1 VNARLTTGF
10 AVAVLGVVAI
20 LIVPLPP
27 PLLDAL
33 LALNVFGSALVLL
46 ISLRVEEPLEFSAFA
61 PSLLLATLFRLA
73 LDVSATRLILT
84 DGHDPGG
91 AGALIPAFGAFV
103 VRGNVVVGLIVFA
116 ILITIQFVVIA
127 SGAQRVAEVCAR
139 FTLDAMPGK
148 QMAIDADL
156 HAGMLDAESARRKR
170 ARVQRE
176 ADFYAAMDGAGKFVK
191 GDAIAALVIVVL
203 NLLGGVLVGTLYHG
217 MAPLEAVETFAILS
231 IGNALLTTLP
241 AFLIST
247 AMGLMVT
254 RVAGDGAL
262 GVDLAAQLLA
272 RPDVLRVA
280 AALVFALA
288 FVPAFPGP
296 LFATMGIVAFGG
308 ALLAERQKRR
318 IEASARAAG
327 EQRRREAV
335 RRPETAFGLIG
346 VDALAID
353 VGADLFPLL
362 APPNCDA
369 LLDRVAD
376 VRRALAAETGIVIP
390 GVRLRD
396 DPLRDPRTYALR
408 VRDRAAAEGIVRLD
422 RLIAVA
428 APEILERVG
437 GEPTTEPVY
446 GLAARWIAYDDR
458 ERAQAAGALTFD
470 AISIVGSHLAEVART
485 HAAELFGRQE
495 LQTLV
500 EHVRTFAPTAVKDV
514 GTDVLPLAAAHRAFT
529 HLLRERVWPRDPV
542 AAFEALLDAAAST
555 RDPRELAEA
564 ARRALVPQQLRRD
577 GVRRLRPLILAPD
590 FEAELTQMWSPDGGL
605 APDPV
610 TALHVRE
617 ALARYAADAA
627 CAPHAIVV
635 TAPLRPLLADFVE
648 RTTPAV
654 GVFAYAELPPELA
667 LEPVDVLRTAAG
679 SAAADPVA
687 VHVPADQ
694 RARGGRLRRHGG
706 QREDRQ
712 GEGGEEQTSHHDH
725 AFTQK
730 QPYWLQR

>member
-1 VNARLTTGF
+1 MNGRLTTAF

-20 LIVPLPP
+20 LIVPLAPA
-27 PLLDAL
+27 LLDVL

-84 DGHDPGG
+84 QGHDAGG
-91 AGALIPAFGAFV
+91 VGALIPAFGQFV

-156 HAGMLDAESARRKR
+156 HAGMLDADVARRKR

-191 GDAIAALVIVVL
+191 GDAVAALVIVVL

-217 MAPLEAVETFAILS
+217 MPPLEAIETFAILS

-262 GVDLAAQLLA
+262 GVDLALQLSA

-280 AALVFALA
+280 AVLVLALA

-296 LFATMGIVAFGG
+296 LFGTIGVLAFGG
-308 ALLAERQKRR
+308 ALLAERHKRR
-318 IEASARAAG
+318 ADERAGAVR
-327 EQRRREAV
+327 EQRRRDAV
-335 RRPETAFGLIG
+335 RRPETAFGLVG

-362 APPNCDA
+362 VAPNCDA
-369 LLDRVAD
+369 LLDRIAD
-376 VRRALAAETGIVIP
+376 VRRSLAAETGIVIP

-396 DPLRDPRTYALR
+396 DPLRDPRTYAIR
-408 VRDRAAAEGIVRLD
+408 VRDCVAAEGVVRLD
-422 RLIAVA
+422 RLIAVGG
-428 APEILERVG
+428 PEVLERLG
-437 GEPTTEPVY
+437 GEPATEPVY
-446 GLAARWIAYDDR
+446 GLDARWIEEDDVAR
-458 ERAQAAGALTFD
+458 VQAAGALTFD
-470 AISIVGSHLAEVART
+470 AISILGSHLAEVARC

-495 LQTLV
+495 LQTLL
-500 EHVRTFAPTAVKDV
+500 EHLRGAVPAVLKDV
-514 GTDVLPLAAAHRAFT
+514 GTDLVPLAAAHRAFG
-529 HLLRERVWPRDPV
+529 HLLRERAWPRDPV
-542 AAFEALLDAAAST
+542 AVFEAMTDAAATT
-555 RDPRELAEA
+555 REPRELAEA
-564 ARRALVPQQLRRD
+564 VRRSVVPLQLRRD
-577 GVRRLRPLILAPD
+577 GVSALRPLILDPA
-590 FEAELTQMWSPDGGL
+590 FEAELVRMWSPESGL
-605 APDPV
+605 APDPA
-610 TALHVRE
+610 TALHLRE
-617 ALARYAADAA
+617 SVVRYAAHDER
-627 CAPHAIVV
+627 APHALVV
-635 TAPLRPLLADFVE
+635 TAALRPLLAEFLQ
-648 RTTPAV
+648 RTASRVPV
-654 GVFAYAELPPELA
+654 YAYTELPPELE
-667 LEPVDVLRTAAG
+667 LEPAG
-679 SAAADPVA
+679 VID
-687 VHVPADQ
+687 
-694 RARGGRLRRHGG
+694 G
-706 QREDRQ
+706 
-712 GEGGEEQTSHHDH
+712 H
-725 AFTQK
+725 A
-730 QPYWLQR
+730 

>member
-1 VNARLTTGF
+1 MKSRLTTAF

-61 PSLLLATLFRLA
+61 PSLLLATLFRLS

-84 DGHDPGG
+84 EGHQPGG
-91 AGALIPAFGAFV
+91 VGALIPAFGAFV

-156 HAGMLDAESARRKR
+156 HAGLLDAETARRKR

-191 GDAIAALVIVVL
+191 GDAVAALVIVVL
-203 NLLGGVLVGTLYHG
+203 NLLGGVVVGAAYHG
-217 MAPLEAVETFAILS
+217 MAPLDAIETFAILS

-247 AMGLMVT
+247 ALGLMVT

-280 AALVFALA
+280 AVLVLALA
-288 FVPAFPGP
+288 FVPSFPGP
-296 LFATMGIVAFGG
+296 LFGSLGLVALGG
-308 ALLAERQKRR
+308 AALAERRGRQ
-318 IEASARAAG
+318 ADALVGAAR

-335 RRPETAFGLIG
+335 RRPETAFALVG
-346 VDALAID
+346 VDALAIEF
-353 VGADLFPLL
+353 GADLYALL
-362 APPNCDA
+362 ASPNCDA
-369 LLDRVAD
+369 LLDRVGD
-376 VRRALAAETGIVIP
+376 VRRALASEIGLVIP

-396 DPLRDPRTYALR
+396 DPLRDPRTYAIR
-408 VRDRAAAEGIVRLD
+408 VRDREVASGVVRLD
-422 RLIAVA
+422 RLVAVG
-428 APEILERVG
+428 APESLATLA
-437 GEPTTEPVY
+437 GEPTHEPVY
-446 GLAARWIAYDDR
+446 GLAARWIAFEHR
-458 ERAQAAGALTFD
+458 ERAEHAGALTFD
-470 AISIVGSHLAEVART
+470 AISIIGSHLAEIART
-485 HAAELFGRQE
+485 HAHELLGRQE
-495 LQTLV
+495 FQTLV
-500 EHVRTFAPTAVKDV
+500 EHLRATHPSVVKDV
-514 GTDVLPLAAAHRAFT
+514 GAELLPIAVAHRAFGA
-529 HLLRERVWPRDPV
+529 LLRERVWPRDPV
-542 AAFEALLDAAAST
+542 AVFEALVDAAATT

-564 ARRALVPQQLRRD
+564 ARRAIVPHQLRRD
-577 GVRRLRPLILAPD
+577 GTTRLRPLILAPAFD
-590 FEAELTQMWSPDGGL
+590 AELARMWSADGGL
-605 APDPV
+605 APDPH

-617 ALARYAADAA
+617 AAARYAADPAFV
-627 CAPHAIVV
+627 PHAIVT
-635 TAPLRPLLADFVE
+635 TAPLRPLLAEFLE
-648 RTTPAV
+648 RTAPAV
-654 GVFAYAELPPELA
+654 AVYAYAELPPEIGL
-667 LEPVDVLRTAAG
+667 
-679 SAAADPVA
+679 DPVA
-687 VHVPADQ
+687 VLEAPGPPLAM
-694 RARGGRLRRHGG
+694 A
-706 QREDRQ
+706 
-712 GEGGEEQTSHHDH
+712 
-725 AFTQK
+725 
-730 QPYWLQR
+730 

>member
-1 VNARLTTGF
+1 VKNRLTSAF

-84 DGHDPGG
+84 EGHDPGG
-91 AGALIPAFGAFV
+91 VGALIPAFGQFV

-156 HAGMLDAESARRKR
+156 HAGLLDADLARRKR

-191 GDAIAALVIVVL
+191 GDAVAALVIVAL
-203 NLLGGVLVGTLYHG
+203 NLLGGVVVGTLYHG
-217 MAPLEAVETFAILS
+217 MAPVEAIETFAILS

-296 LFATMGIVAFGG
+296 LFASIGVVAFGG

-318 IEASARAAG
+318 ADAQAHAAY

-335 RRPETAFGLIG
+335 RRPETAFGLVG

-353 VGADLFPLL
+353 VGADLYALL
-362 APPNCDA
+362 APPNCET

-396 DPLRDPRTYALR
+396 DPLREPPTYALR
-408 VRDRAAAEGIVRLD
+408 VRDRIVAEGIVRLD
-422 RLIAVA
+422 RLVAVA
-428 APEILERVG
+428 APEVLAHIG

-446 GLAARWIAYDDR
+446 GLAARWIAYDAR
-458 ERAQAAGALTFD
+458 ERAEQAGALTFD
-470 AISIVGSHLAEVART
+470 AISILGSHLAEIARA

-495 LQTLV
+495 FQTLV
-500 EHVRTFAPTAVKDV
+500 EHLRGLVPSVVKDV
-514 GTDVLPLAAAHRAFT
+514 GGDVLPLAVAHRAFV
-529 HLLRERVWPRDPV
+529 HLLRERAWPRDPV
-542 AAFEALLDAAAST
+542 TAFEALVDAAAAT

-564 ARRALVPQQLRRD
+564 ARRAIVPHQLRRD
-577 GVRRLRPLILAPD
+577 GVVRLRPLILAPA
-590 FEAELTQMWSPDGGL
+590 FEAELARMWSPDGGL
-605 APDPV
+605 APDPA
-610 TALHVRE
+610 TAVHVRE
-617 ALARYAADAA
+617 TVARYAADDA
-627 CAPHAIVV
+627 CAPHAVVV
-635 TAPLRPLLADFVE
+635 TAPLRALLAEFLE
-648 RTTPAV
+648 RSVPGVAV
-654 GVFAYAELPPELA
+654 YAFAELPPELA
-667 LEPVDVLRTAAG
+667 LEPAGVLAAPEVQRAVSSDV
-679 SAAADPVA
+679 SFAAAS
-687 VHVPADQ
+687 
-694 RARGGRLRRHGG
+694 RASL
-706 QREDRQ
+706 
-712 GEGGEEQTSHHDH
+712 TAS
-725 AFTQK
+725 A
-730 QPYWLQR
+730 

>member
-1 VNARLTTGF
+1 MTARLTTAF

-84 DGHDPGG
+84 EGHDPGG
-91 AGALIPAFGAFV
+91 VGALIPAFGQFV

-156 HAGMLDAESARRKR
+156 HAGMLDADTARRKR

-203 NLLGGVLVGTLYHG
+203 NLLGGVLVGALYHG

-280 AALVFALA
+280 AVLVFALA
-288 FVPAFPGP
+288 FVPSFPAP
-296 LFATMGIVAFGG
+296 LFGTLGITAFGG
-308 ALLAERQKRR
+308 ALLAERQKRQ
-318 IEASARAAG
+318 ADAQVRAAR
-327 EQRRREAV
+327 EQQRREAV
-335 RRPETAFGLIG
+335 RRPETAFGLVG

-362 APPNCDA
+362 VAPNCEA

-376 VRRALAAETGIVIP
+376 VRRALAAETGVVIP

-408 VRDRAAAEGIVRLD
+408 VRDRIVAEGIVRLD
-422 RLIAVA
+422 RLIAVG
-428 APEILERVG
+428 APEVLERAG
-437 GEPTTEPVY
+437 GEPATEPVY
-446 GLAARWIAYDDR
+446 GLAARWITEDEIPQA
-458 ERAQAAGALTFD
+458 EAAGALTFD
-470 AISIVGSHLAEVART
+470 AISIIGSHLAEVARS
-485 HAAELFGRQE
+485 HASELFGRQE
-495 LQTLV
+495 LQTLL
-500 EHVRTFAPTAVKDV
+500 EHLRGSVPAVVKDV
-514 GTDVLPLAAAHRAFT
+514 GGDALPIATAHRALV
-529 HLLRERVWPRDPV
+529 HLLRERVWPRDPIAV
-542 AAFEALLDAAAST
+542 FEALSDASALS

-564 ARRALVPQQLRRD
+564 ARRIAVPQQLRHD
-577 GVRRLRPLILAPD
+577 GTSTLRPLIVAPD
-590 FEAELTQMWSPDGGL
+590 FESELARMWSPEGGL
-605 APDPV
+605 APDPR

-617 ALARYAADAA
+617 AVVRYAEDPA
-627 CAPHAIVV
+627 CAPHALVV
-635 TAPLRPLLADFVE
+635 TAPLRPLLAEFLE
-648 RTTPAV
+648 RMSPAV
-654 GVFAYAELPPELA
+654 AVYAYAELPPEIG
-667 LEPVDVLRTAAG
+667 LEPAG
-679 SAAADPVA
+679 VVEAPAAA
-687 VHVPADQ
+687 
-694 RARGGRLRRHGG
+694 
-706 QREDRQ
+706 
-712 GEGGEEQTSHHDH
+712 
-725 AFTQK
+725 
-730 QPYWLQR
+730 

>member
-1 VNARLTTGF
+1 MKERLTSAF

-27 PLLDAL
+27 PLLDGL

-84 DGHDPGG
+84 EGHDPGG
-91 AGALIPAFGAFV
+91 VGALIPAFGQFV

-156 HAGMLDAESARRKR
+156 HAGLLDADAARRKR

-176 ADFYAAMDGAGKFVK
+176 GDFYAAMDGAGKFVK
-191 GDAIAALVIVVL
+191 GDAIAALVIVAL
-203 NLLGGVLVGTLYHG
+203 NLLGGVVVGTAYHG
-217 MAPLEAVETFAILS
+217 MAPLEAIETFAILS

-280 AALVFALA
+280 AVLVFALA

-296 LFATMGIVAFGG
+296 LFASLGIVAFGG
-308 ALLAERQKRR
+308 AMLAERQKRR
-318 IEASARAAG
+318 ADANARAVY

-335 RRPETAFGLIG
+335 RRPETAFGLVG
-346 VDALAID
+346 VDALSID
-353 VGADLFPLL
+353 IGADLYALL
-362 APPNCDA
+362 APPNCET

-396 DPLRDPRTYALR
+396 DPLRDQRTYALR
-408 VRDRAAAEGIVRLD
+408 VRDRVVAEGIVRLD
-422 RLIAVA
+422 RLVAVA
-428 APEILERVG
+428 SPEVLAHIG

-446 GLAARWIAYDDR
+446 GLTARWIAYDDR
-458 ERAQAAGALTFD
+458 ERAQNAGALTFD
-470 AISIVGSHLAEVART
+470 AISILGSHLAEIARA

-495 LQTLV
+495 FQTLV
-500 EHVRTFAPTAVKDV
+500 EHLRGLVPSVVKDV
-514 GTDVLPLAAAHRAFT
+514 GGDALPLAVAHRAFV
-529 HLLRERVWPRDPV
+529 HLLRERAWPRDPV
-542 AAFEALLDAAAST
+542 AVFEALVDAAATT

-564 ARRALVPQQLRRD
+564 ARRAIVPQQLRRD
-577 GVRRLRPLILAPD
+577 GTHRLRPLIFSPA
-590 FEAELTQMWSPDGGL
+590 FEAELARMWSPDGGL
-605 APDPV
+605 APDPQ
-610 TALHVRE
+610 TAIHVRE
-617 ALARYAADAA
+617 TVARYAADET
-627 CAPHAIVV
+627 CAPHAVVV
-635 TAPLRPLLADFVE
+635 TAPLRPLLAEFLE
-648 RTTPAV
+648 RTAPGVAV
-654 GVFAYAELPPELA
+654 YAFAELPPELGLA
-667 LEPVDVLRTAAG
+667 PAG
-679 SAAADPVA
+679 VVEEAAASSAPRVPIDISSA
-687 VHVPADQ
+687 VGYATNTTNH
-694 RARGGRLRRHGG
+694 L
-706 QREDRQ
+706 
-712 GEGGEEQTSHHDH
+712 
-725 AFTQK
+725 
-730 QPYWLQR
+730 

>member
-1 VNARLTTGF
+1 MTSRAPLTTGF

-33 LALNVFGSALVLL
+33 LAVNVFGSALVLL

-61 PSLLLATLFRLA
+61 PSLLLATLFRLS

-84 DGHDPGG
+84 EGHDPGG
-91 AGALIPAFGAFV
+91 VGALIPAFGQFV
-103 VRGNVVVGLIVFA
+103 VRGNIVVGLIVFA

-156 HAGMLDAESARRKR
+156 HAGMLDPDAARRKR

-203 NLLGGVLVGTLYHG
+203 NLLGGVLVGMLYHG
-217 MAPLEAVETFAILS
+217 MAPLEAMETFAILS

-280 AALVFALA
+280 AVLVFALA
-288 FVPAFPGP
+288 FVPSFPGP
-296 LFATMGIVAFGG
+296 LFASLGIVAFGG
-308 ALLAERQKRR
+308 ALLAERRKRR
-318 IEASARAAG
+318 IDAHARAVH

-335 RRPETAFGLIG
+335 RRPETAFALVG
-346 VDALAID
+346 VDALSID
-353 VGADLFPLL
+353 VGPDLYPLL
-362 APPNCDA
+362 AAPNCEV

-396 DPLRDPRTYALR
+396 DPLREGPAYALR
-408 VRDRAAAEGIVRLD
+408 VRDRVVAEGTLRLD
-422 RLIAVA
+422 RLVAVA
-428 APEILERVG
+428 AADVLDRIG
-437 GEPTTEPVY
+437 GEPANEPVY

-458 ERAQAAGALTFD
+458 QRAQHAGALTFD

-495 LQTLV
+495 FQTLV
-500 EHVRTFAPTAVKDV
+500 EHLRASVPSVVKDV
-514 GTDVLPLAAAHRAFT
+514 GGDGLPVAVAHRAFV
-529 HLLRERVWPRDPV
+529 HLLRERAWPRDPITV
-542 AAFEALLDAAAST
+542 FESLADAAAAT
-555 RDPRELAEA
+555 RDARELAEA
-564 ARRALVPQQLRRD
+564 ARRVIIPQQLARD
-577 GVRRLRPLILAPD
+577 GTRRLRPLIFAPQL
-590 FEAELTQMWSPDGGL
+590 ESELGRMWLPGGGL
-605 APDPV
+605 APDPR

-617 ALARYAADAA
+617 SIARYAANPEY
-627 CAPHAIVV
+627 APHAVVV
-635 TAPLRPLLADFVE
+635 TAPLRPLLAEFLE
-648 RTTPAV
+648 RSSSGVA
-654 GVFAYAELPPELA
+654 VFAYAELPPEIE
-667 LEPVDVLRTAAG
+667 LEPVAVIEAASDEFTG
-679 SAAADPVA
+679 AA
-687 VHVPADQ
+687 
-694 RARGGRLRRHGG
+694 RLP
-706 QREDRQ
+706 
-712 GEGGEEQTSHHDH
+712 S
-725 AFTQK
+725 
-730 QPYWLQR
+730 

>member
-1 VNARLTTGF
+1 VKGGLTTAF

-84 DGHDPGG
+84 DGHDPT
-91 AGALIPAFGAFV
+91 AVGALIPAFGAFV

-156 HAGMLDAESARRKR
+156 HAGMLDPDLARRKR

-203 NLLGGVLVGTLYHG
+203 NLLGGVLVGALYHG

-288 FVPAFPGP
+288 FVPSFPGP
-296 LFATMGIVAFGG
+296 LFGSLGIVAFGG

-318 IEASARAAG
+318 LDAAARAAY

-335 RRPETAFGLIG
+335 RRPETALGLVG
-346 VDALAID
+346 VDALSID
-353 VGADLFPLL
+353 VGPDLYPLL
-362 APPNCDA
+362 MPPNSDA

-408 VRDRAAAEGIVRLD
+408 VRDRPVAEGIVRLD

-428 APEILERVG
+428 APEILDRVG
-437 GEPTTEPVY
+437 GEVTTEPVY
-446 GLAARWIAYDDR
+446 GLAARWIANSER
-458 ERAQAAGALTFD
+458 ERAQASGALTFD
-470 AISIVGSHLAEVART
+470 AISIVGSHLAEVARAY
-485 HAAELFGRQE
+485 AAELFGRQQ

-500 EHVRTFAPTAVKDV
+500 EHLRASVPSVMKDV
-514 GTDVLPLAAAHRAFT
+514 GTDVLPISAAHRAFAY
-529 HLLRERVWPRDPV
+529 LLRERTWPRDPV
-542 AAFEALLDAAAST
+542 AAFEALVDAAAVS

-564 ARRALVPQQLRRD
+564 ARRVIVPQQLRRD
-577 GVRRLRPLILAPD
+577 GTQRLQPLIVDPQLESELAR
-590 FEAELTQMWSPDGGL
+590 MWSAEGGL
-605 APDPV
+605 APDPR

-617 ALARYAADAA
+617 TIARYAADPSY
-627 CAPHAIVV
+627 APHAIVV
-635 TAPLRPLLADFVE
+635 TAPLRPLLAEFLE
-648 RTTPAV
+648 RTLATVAV
-654 GVFAYAELPPELA
+654 YGYAELPPELE
-667 LEPVDVLRTAAG
+667 LEPVGVIEEPSKLL
-679 SAAADPVA
+679 
-687 VHVPADQ
+687 
-694 RARGGRLRRHGG
+694 RAR
-706 QREDRQ
+706 E
-712 GEGGEEQTSHHDH
+712 
-725 AFTQK
+725 A
-730 QPYWLQR
+730 

>member
-1 VNARLTTGF
+1 MTNRLTSAF

-33 LALNVFGSALVLL
+33 LALNVFGSSLVLL

-61 PSLLLATLFRLA
+61 PTLLLATLFRLA

-84 DGHDPGG
+84 QGHEPGG
-91 AGALIPAFGAFV
+91 VGALIPAFGQFV

-116 ILITIQFVVIA
+116 ILIIIQFVVIA

-156 HAGMLDAESARRKR
+156 HAGLLDADVARRKR

-191 GDAIAALVIVVL
+191 GDAVAALAIVAL
-203 NLLGGVLVGTLYHG
+203 NLIGGIAVGTLYHG
-217 MAPLEAVETFAILS
+217 MAPVEAIETFAILS

-296 LFATMGIVAFGG
+296 LFASLGIVAFGG
-308 ALLAERQKRR
+308 AMLAERQRTR
-318 IEASARAAG
+318 VEAEVRAAH
-327 EQRRREAV
+327 ERRRREAV
-335 RRPETAFGLIG
+335 RRPETAFGLVG

-353 VGADLFPLL
+353 VGADLYSLL
-362 APPNCDA
+362 VPPNSEA

-396 DPLRDPRTYALR
+396 DPLRDSRTYALR
-408 VRDRAAAEGIVRLD
+408 VRDRVVAQGIVRLD
-422 RLIAVA
+422 RLVAVGNA
-428 APEILERVG
+428 DVLARVG

-446 GLAARWIAYDDR
+446 GLNARWIPDDER
-458 ERAQAAGALTFD
+458 ERAQQAGALTFD
-470 AISIVGSHLAEVART
+470 AISIIGSHLAEASRL

-495 LQTLV
+495 FQTLV
-500 EHVRTFAPTAVKDV
+500 EHLRASVPSVVKDV
-514 GTDVLPLAAAHRAFT
+514 GTELLPVAVAHRAIV
-529 HLLRERVWPRDPV
+529 HLLRERAWPRDPIAV
-542 AAFEALLDAAAST
+542 FETLVDAAATT
-555 RDPRELAEA
+555 RDPRDLAEA
-564 ARRALVPQQLRRD
+564 ARRVVVPQQLRRD
-577 GVRRLRPLILAPD
+577 GVVRLRPLIFAPE
-590 FEAELTQMWSPDGGL
+590 FEAELARMWSSDGGL
-605 APDPV
+605 APDPA

-617 ALARYAADAA
+617 TIARYAAEPANGPPA
-627 CAPHAIVV
+627 VVV
-635 TAPLRPLLADFVE
+635 TAPLRPLLAEFLE
-648 RTTPAV
+648 RSAP
-654 GVFAYAELPPELA
+654 GVPVYAYAELPPEVA
-667 LEPVDVLRTAAG
+667 LEPAGIAGPPSGGEQALRAAT
-679 SAAADPVA
+679 
-687 VHVPADQ
+687 
-694 RARGGRLRRHGG
+694 
-706 QREDRQ
+706 EDRV
-712 GEGGEEQTSHHDH
+712 
-725 AFTQK
+725 A
-730 QPYWLQR
+730 

>member
-1 VNARLTTGF
+1 VTNRLTSAF

-33 LALNVFGSALVLL
+33 LALNIFGSSLILL

-61 PSLLLATLFRLA
+61 PTLLLATLFRLA

-84 DGHDPGG
+84 QGHEPGG
-91 AGALIPAFGAFV
+91 AGALIPAFGQFV

-116 ILITIQFVVIA
+116 ILIIIQFVVIA

-156 HAGMLDAESARRKR
+156 HAGLLDADVARRKR

-191 GDAIAALVIVVL
+191 GDAIAALAIVAL
-203 NLLGGVLVGTLYHG
+203 NLVGGIAVGTLYHG
-217 MAPLEAVETFAILS
+217 MAPLEAIETFAILS

-262 GVDLAAQLLA
+262 GSDLAAQLTA

-280 AALVFALA
+280 AGLVFALA

-296 LFATMGIVAFGG
+296 LFASLGAVAFGG
-308 ALLAERQKRR
+308 AMLAERHRSR
-318 IEASARAAG
+318 LDAELRAAH
-327 EQRRREAV
+327 ERRRREAV
-335 RRPETAFGLIG
+335 RRPETAFGLVG

-353 VGADLFPLL
+353 VGAELYSLL
-362 APPNCDA
+362 VAPNSDA

-408 VRDRAAAEGIVRLD
+408 VRDRVVAQGVVRLD
-422 RLIAVA
+422 RLVAVGNPDVLA
-428 APEILERVG
+428 RIG

-446 GLAARWIAYDDR
+446 GLDARWIGDDER
-458 ERAQAAGALTFD
+458 ERAQQAGALTFD
-470 AISIVGSHLAEVART
+470 AISIVGSHLAEAART

-495 LQTLV
+495 FQTLV
-500 EHVRTFAPTAVKDV
+500 EHLRASVPSVVKDV
-514 GTDVLPLAAAHRAFT
+514 GTDLLPVATAHRAFV
-529 HLLRERVWPRDPV
+529 HLLRERAWPRDPIAV
-542 AAFEALLDAAAST
+542 FEALVDAAATT
-555 RDPRELAEA
+555 RDPRDLTEA
-564 ARRALVPQQLRRD
+564 ARRIIVPQQLRRD
-577 GVRRLRPLILAPD
+577 GVVRLRPLIFAPE
-590 FEAELTQMWSPDGGL
+590 FEAELARMWSSDGGL
-605 APDPV
+605 APDPA

-617 ALARYAADAA
+617 TIARYAAEPAH
-627 CAPHAIVV
+627 APHAIVV
-635 TAPLRPLLADFVE
+635 TAPLRPLLAEFLE
-648 RTTPAV
+648 RSAP
-654 GVFAYAELPPELA
+654 GVPVYAYAELPPEVA
-667 LEPVDVLRTAAG
+667 LEPAGIAGAPPGGEQALR
-679 SAAADPVA
+679 A
-687 VHVPADQ
+687 VS
-694 RARGGRLRRHGG
+694 
-706 QREDRQ
+706 EDRV
-712 GEGGEEQTSHHDH
+712 
-725 AFTQK
+725 A
-730 QPYWLQR
+730 